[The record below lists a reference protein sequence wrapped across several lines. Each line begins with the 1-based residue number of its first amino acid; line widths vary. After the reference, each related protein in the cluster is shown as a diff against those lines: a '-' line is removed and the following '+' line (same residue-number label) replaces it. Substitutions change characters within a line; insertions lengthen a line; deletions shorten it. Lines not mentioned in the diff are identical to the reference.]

1 MLLSTI
7 SLIHI
12 IFYPN
17 QHWLVQIQQWKH
29 QKNVYNLFKV
39 NNKDTKETSLTS
51 MPADLI
57 KTKTHSTCDCV
68 TETFLVEILLF
79 LVRNL
84 LQYEAVSK
92 IFESN
97 DNFSSNQFQTAN
109 YISNNTQ

>member
-1 MLLSTI
+1 
-7 SLIHI
+7 
-12 IFYPN
+12 
-17 QHWLVQIQQWKH
+17 
-29 QKNVYNLFKV
+29 
-39 NNKDTKETSLTS
+39 

-68 TETFLVEILLF
+68 TETFLVEILLL

-97 DNFSSNQFQTAN
+97 ANFSSNQFQTAN
-109 YISNNTQ
+109 YISNNTHNCIKIFIK